1 MLDAPFPYIG
11 VLQKEPSSF
20 RIYGNPFIILMLQAE
35 GCFRHLS
42 AKLHSAGKRTEN
54 QSAENEKSFAAER
67 KIVLSRLIFQS
78 QEIDFAFISIYYTKV
93 YRIIILEEEQRNT
106 KPWL

>member
-42 AKLHSAGKRTEN
+42 AMLHSVWRRTKN
-54 QSAENEKSFAAER
+54 RSAEIENHLAESF
-67 KIVLSRLIFQS
+67 LSLS
-78 QEIDFAFISIYYTKV
+78 AM
-93 YRIIILEEEQRNT
+93 NGN
-106 KPWL
+106 

>member
-42 AKLHSAGKRTEN
+42 AMLHSVWRRTEN
-54 QSAENEKSFAAER
+54 RSAEIEKSFGAELFTISCKER
-67 KIVLSRLIFQS
+67 RLKDARNIFQTINHYMTS
-78 QEIDFAFISIYYTKV
+78 T
-93 YRIIILEEEQRNT
+93 YRT
-106 KPWL
+106 T

>member
-35 GCFRHLS
+35 GCFRHPS
-42 AKLHSAGKRTEN
+42 AKPHFVRRGTEN
-54 QSAENEKSFAAER
+54 RSPEIEKSFG
-67 KIVLSRLIFQS
+67 
-78 QEIDFAFISIYYTKV
+78 
-93 YRIIILEEEQRNT
+93 
-106 KPWL
+106 